1 MSLSGFQG
9 LSVLLAILLC
19 SLAKYLIRRRGA
31 RRRGLSIRQP
41 ILGVEHRDYAIPF
54 EERLPHFP
62 APELANMNTR
72 DLAVLRL
79 PMASPTILN
88 RRQFHAPGSPNQ
100 QLLSPRMRQSAQRR
114 LPYQYPLPPS
124 LLSTPV
130 LSFPATPPPSPTHD
144 LELYRNRFNSIV
156 CVDNPIPI
164 ENAVACPS
172 SPFNSEFTA
181 RLLAGPPRSPL
192 ARTSQPAPESADVFA
207 LHGKMAQARLQHL
220 THMEPVLPVRLP
232 SPGPAEATFPQLQT
246 IPCDD
251 SPQSIAFPDTSALP
265 LLPSPI
271 LADRGPV
278 AFLSTSSQPQ
288 RCVVRRCPSFPLP
301 ATPPS
306 PVPESGVAASEARK
320 PSTTKM
326 IKRHSMVFRTF
337 APPSGSPVT
346 TAFVPNLGSP
356 TVSSTARSPE
366 QGPPQNSKG
375 CAEPVADG
383 RAAEG
388 ETVEERFPLVDVH
401 NTTPIVAVKQS
412 AVELP
417 VLEASQL
424 CPLPSKHLAAL
435 ISPSKV
441 PRRVERGPDPALDPV
456 YHYHPEAP
464 AVAIAKSIVRP
475 AQENFKNFSAALGAR
490 FGQKGWA
497 ATGPNELAPP
507 PAKKAKKKKKK
518 GITRGSGFSQ
528 PSSPIPSLLPAFG
541 QSGRAGSP
549 LLKSEMSRFGFDS
562 TALETTSVEQIV
574 TTGCHPNCADIYC
587 PGGCS
592 EDKC

>member
-9 LSVLLAILLC
+9 LS
-19 SLAKYLIRRRGA
+19 YLICRRGA
-31 RRRGLSIRQP
+31 RRGGLSICQP
-41 ILGVEHRDYAIPF
+41 ILGVEHQ
-54 EERLPHFP
+54 RLPHFP

-79 PMASPTILN
+79 PIASPTILN

-124 LLSTPV
+124 LPSTPV

-144 LELYRNRFNSIV
+144 LELYRNRFNSTV
-156 CVDNPIPI
+156 C
-164 ENAVACPS
+164 NAVTCPS

-192 ARTSQPAPESADVFA
+192 ARTSQPAPESAD
-207 LHGKMAQARLQHL
+207 MAQARLQHL

-251 SPQSIAFPDTSALP
+251 SPQSIAFPDTSASP

-337 APPSGSPVT
+337 RLPRAPLLRRLSFRTWDHRLCRLLRDRPSKGRHRIQRD
-346 TAFVPNLGSP
+346 VPNLL
-356 TVSSTARSPE
+356 RM
-366 QGPPQNSKG
+366 
-375 CAEPVADG
+375 
-383 RAAEG
+383 
-388 ETVEERFPLVDVH
+388 
-401 NTTPIVAVKQS
+401 
-412 AVELP
+412 VELLK
-417 VLEASQL
+417 VKELRSAS
-424 CPLPSKHLAAL
+424 HWL
-435 ISPSKV
+435 IKV
-441 PRRVERGPDPALDPV
+441 PLNFRSLKLLNYVLHPANILRLLFLHLKFQDASNIQFITTTRRRLQSPL
-456 YHYHPEAP
+456 
-464 AVAIAKSIVRP
+464 RR
-475 AQENFKNFSAALGAR
+475 LL

-541 QSGRAGSP
+541 QSGHAGSP
-549 LLKSEMSRFGFDS
+549 LLKSEMSRFDFDS

-592 EDKC
+592 EDKCD